1 MAILILMWPAG
12 TEFTGFYCFY
22 KVQSVVDR
30 LRLQNANL
38 LFSGD
43 PVAIP

>member
-1 MAILILMWPAG
+1 MWPAD
-12 TEFTGFYCFY
+12 TEFTGLYCFY

-30 LRLQNANL
+30 LRLQNGKFFFL
-38 LFSGD
+38 GD